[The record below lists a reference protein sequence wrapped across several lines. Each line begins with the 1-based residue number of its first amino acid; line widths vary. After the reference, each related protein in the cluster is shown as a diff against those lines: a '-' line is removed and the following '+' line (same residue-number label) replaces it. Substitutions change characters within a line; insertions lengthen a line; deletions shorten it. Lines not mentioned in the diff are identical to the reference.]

1 MDTTLERTSSRLS
14 FRIAVIVLVLYAS
27 ASGCTGSIHPAPDR
41 EPTGTPMSRFRVLTY
56 NTLHGLEPSGLT
68 VKASESKEAR
78 QARLDLQFHQLS
90 VVQPDLLLLQ
100 EVNPLPEMAEA
111 YVTGLKDSGLQYAE
125 VHQVD
130 ACGVRLAPGLAVVPG
145 LNNGLAVLAKTP
157 LRVRKVKGLKLSG
170 GFGGCTDYAGFQT
183 GELRYALIAEIENP
197 GTGRKLLAV

>member
-1 MDTTLERTSSRLS
+1 MNIVVTRRRRVTVHSYT
-14 FRIAVIVLVLYAS
+14 RIAIALLCSFLA
-27 ASGCTGSIHPAPDR
+27 ACTHSGPAAPVHEPDAKPLQR
-41 EPTGTPMSRFRVLTY
+41 VRVLTY

-130 ACGVRLAPGLAVVPG
+130 ACGVRLAPARSGWLEQRLG
-145 LNNGLAVLAKTP
+145 RSCQDP
-157 LRVRKVKGLKLSG
+157 LRVRK
-170 GFGGCTDYAGFQT
+170 
-183 GELRYALIAEIENP
+183 
-197 GTGRKLLAV
+197 